1 MSARYAFKTTGG
13 RMDRDLKNLKLNIN
27 QLAELAGVCRQ
38 TVAKRLK
45 DIQPAGGHEKLKLYR
60 LTDII
65 SAFMNIPAPASL
77 EDMDPQSRKAWYQS
91 ERERLKF
98 EQETAELIPAVDVRR
113 ELVIFGK
120 ILSEE
125 LAKLPDILA
134 CDAGIN
140 QNAVNRVRQI
150 IDDLRRQITTRVI
163 QANDWHDSTPQ
174 VVQEIHQVE

>member
-1 MSARYAFKTTGG
+1 
-13 RMDRDLKNLKLNIN
+13 
-27 QLAELAGVCRQ
+27 
-38 TVAKRLK
+38 
-45 DIQPAGGHEKLKLYR
+45 
-60 LTDII
+60 
-65 SAFMNIPAPASL
+65 PASL

-98 EQETAELIPAVDVRR
+98 EQETAELIPAVDVHR

-134 CDAGIN
+134 RDAGIN

-150 IDDLRRQITTRVI
+150 IDDLCRQITTRVI
-163 QANDWHDSTPQ
+163 QANDWRDSTPQ
-174 VVQEIHQVE
+174 VVQEIHKGE